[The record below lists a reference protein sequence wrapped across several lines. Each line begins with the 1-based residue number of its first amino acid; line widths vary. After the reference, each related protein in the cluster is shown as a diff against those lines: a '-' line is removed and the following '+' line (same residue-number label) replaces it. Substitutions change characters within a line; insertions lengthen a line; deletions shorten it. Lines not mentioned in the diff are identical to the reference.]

1 MRKKERERERER
13 EFKNLNIIK
22 NKEADKYYLRNI
34 DYYNNASDDIKLEK
48 FLNLNLIKGKKILEI
63 GCCNG
68 KKLDQYRRYLKS
80 SKTIGIDLSK
90 KSISEGKKLYKRITF
105 KNISSLQIS
114 KIHIK
119 FDIIIC
125 GFFLYLL
132 DREEIFNQFNL
143 IYKKL
148 KTNGYLI
155 IEDFDPMFKHSN
167 KNIHHKNSKSFKM
180 NYSNFLEE
188 SGLFKMIYKIRN
200 DEHFK
205 SNKDKRLFKSN
216 DTSISL
222 FKKMNFNEIYPN
234 DL

>member
-1 MRKKERERERER
+1 MREREREGER

-34 DYYNNASDDIKLEK
+34 DYYNNSSDDIRLKK

-105 KNISSLQIS
+105 KNISSLQIN
-114 KIHIK
+114 KIH
-119 FDIIIC
+119 IIC

-148 KTNGYLI
+148 KTDGYMI

-167 KNIHHKNSKSFKM
+167 KNIYHKSLKSFKM

-188 SGLFKMIYKIRN
+188 SGLFKMICKIRN
-200 DEHFK
+200 DENFK
-205 SNKDKRLFKSN
+205 SNKNKKLFKSN